1 MAYSTSNPPALVSV
15 APLTGAGQVWAYRST
30 DAGTAVDAS
39 GYISNAKTLGMRVGD
54 LVRVTDTFNLKT
66 TTHYVAAISV
76 AGAADLADGTT
87 IGSSVNTD

>member
-15 APLTGAGQVWAYRST
+15 APLAGAGQVWAYRST
-30 DAGTAVDAS
+30 DDATTVDAS
-39 GYISNAKTLGMRVGD
+39 GYITNAKTLGMRVGD

-66 TTHYVAAISV
+66 TTHYVANITA